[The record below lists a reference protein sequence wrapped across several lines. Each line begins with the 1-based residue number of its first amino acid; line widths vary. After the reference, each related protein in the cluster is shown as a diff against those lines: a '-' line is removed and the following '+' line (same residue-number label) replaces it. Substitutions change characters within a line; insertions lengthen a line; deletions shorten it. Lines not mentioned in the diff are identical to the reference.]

1 MNTESFQIPTA
12 VVENSPRLHASV
24 HLESFFVSIAFAQ
37 PEDGV
42 VIFTHN
48 QSFPIGESIPFA
60 ESVSWLQKH
69 EPSAVF
75 KKTILSVE
83 PLAFNLIPKAM
94 FQENEVANYL
104 PQITQN
110 EFLAYRFNTQQ
121 DVVVVFATHS
131 SVVNLER
138 FIAGV
143 EILALPTLL
152 LPGQRA
158 HASLV
163 QSKATLWVGKE
174 KHYLCLE
181 KNNALVLLN
190 EYAGNTAEDILYFL
204 ANGCIQYGID
214 LAALPVFVQGT
225 HFDSNYVEVFESY
238 VRNVQFSES
247 MKANS
252 LNDLWKLHMLCA

>member
-1 MNTESFQIPTA
+1 MNTETFQIPNA
-12 VVENSPRLHASV
+12 VVENSARLHASV
-24 HLESFFVSIAFAQ
+24 HLESFFVSIAFMQ
-37 PEDGV
+37 SEDGS

-48 QSFPIGESIPFA
+48 QVFPIGESIPFA
-60 ESVSWLQKH
+60 EPVSWLQKYW
-69 EPSAVF
+69 PSAVF

-83 PLAFNLIPKAM
+83 PLAFNLIPKAL
-94 FQENEVANYL
+94 FQENEIQNYL
-104 PQITQN
+104 PQISSN

-121 DVVVVFATHS
+121 DVVVVFATHT

-143 EILALPTLL
+143 EILALPTLM

-238 VRNVQFSES
+238 VRNVQFSEN
-247 MKANS
+247 MKVNS
-252 LNDLWKLHMLCA
+252 LNDLWKLHLLCA

>member
-1 MNTESFQIPTA
+1 
-12 VVENSPRLHASV
+12 
-24 HLESFFVSIAFAQ
+24 
-37 PEDGV
+37 
-42 VIFTHN
+42 
-48 QSFPIGESIPFA
+48 
-60 ESVSWLQKH
+60 
-69 EPSAVF
+69 
-75 KKTILSVE
+75 
-83 PLAFNLIPKAM
+83 M
-94 FQENEVANYL
+94 FQENEIANYL

-110 EFLAYRFNTQQ
+110 EFLAYRYNTQQ
-121 DVVVVFATHS
+121 DVVVVFAAHS

-138 FIAGV
+138 LIVGV

-214 LAALPVFVQGT
+214 LATLPVFVQGT
-225 HFDSNYVEVFESY
+225 HFDSSYVEVFDSY
-238 VRNVQFSES
+238 IRTIHFSEN
-247 MKANS
+247 MQANS
-252 LNDLWKLHMLCA
+252 LNDLWKLHLLCA

>member
-1 MNTESFQIPTA
+1 MNTETFQIPTT
-12 VVENSPRLHASV
+12 VVENSARLHASL
-24 HLESFFVSIAFAQ
+24 HLESFFVSIAFTQ
-37 PEDGV
+37 PEDGA

-48 QSFPIGESIPFA
+48 VLFPTGESIPFA
-60 ESVSWLQKH
+60 ESVAWIQKH
-69 EPSAVF
+69 WPSAVF
-75 KKTILSVE
+75 KKTILSLE

-94 FQENEVANYL
+94 FDESSIENYL
-104 PQITQN
+104 PQISSS
-110 EFLAYRFNTQQ
+110 EFVSYRFNEQQ
-121 DVVVVFATHS
+121 DVTVVFATHS

-190 EYAGNTAEDILYFL
+190 EYAGNSAEDLLYFL

-214 LAALPVFVQGT
+214 LASLPVFVAGT
-225 HFDSNYVEVFESY
+225 HFDSNYTEVFEAY
-238 VRNVQFSES
+238 VRQVQFSEN
-247 MKANS
+247 MQANS
-252 LNDLWKLHMLCA
+252 LNDLWKLHLLCA

>member
-1 MNTESFQIPTA
+1 MNTETFQIPTA
-12 VVENSPRLHASV
+12 VAENSARLHASV
-24 HLESFFVSIAFAQ
+24 HLESFFVSIAFMQ
-37 PEDGV
+37 PEDGS

-48 QSFPIGESIPFA
+48 QSFAVGESIPFA
-60 ESVSWLQKH
+60 ETVSWLQKH
-69 EPSAVF
+69 WPSAVF

-94 FQENEVANYL
+94 FQENEIANYL
-104 PQITQN
+104 PQISPN

-143 EILALPTLL
+143 EILALPTLM

-158 HASLV
+158 HASMI

-190 EYAGNTAEDILYFL
+190 EYAGNTAEDILYFI

-225 HFDSNYVEVFESY
+225 HFDANYVEVFESY
-238 VRNVQFSES
+238 VRNVQFSEN
-247 MKANS
+247 MKVHS
-252 LNDLWKLHMLCA
+252 LNDLWKLHLLCA

>member
-1 MNTESFQIPTA
+1 MNTETFQIPTA
-12 VVENSPRLHASV
+12 VVENSARLHASV
-24 HLESFFVSIAFAQ
+24 HLESFFVSIAFMQ
-37 PEDGV
+37 PEDGTV
-42 VIFTHN
+42 VFTHN
-48 QSFPIGESIPFA
+48 YYFPVGESIPFT
-60 ESVSWLQKH
+60 EPVSWLEQH
-69 EPSAVF
+69 WPSAVF

-83 PLAFNLIPKAM
+83 PLAFNLIPKSI
-94 FQENEVANYL
+94 FKESEVANFL
-104 PQITQN
+104 PQISSN
-110 EFLAYRFNTQQ
+110 EFLSYRFNEQQ
-121 DVVVVFATHS
+121 DIVVVFATHS

-138 FIAGV
+138 FIVGV
-143 EILALPTLL
+143 EILALPFLL

-190 EYAGNTAEDILYFL
+190 EYAGNTAEDILYFM

-214 LAALPVFVQGT
+214 LAVLPVFVQGT
-225 HFDSNYVEVFESY
+225 YFDSNYVEVFESY
-238 VRNVQFSES
+238 VRNVQFSEN
-247 MKANS
+247 MKSNS

>member
-69 EPSAVF
+69 WPSAVF

-214 LAALPVFVQGT
+214 LAALSVFVQGT

>member
-69 EPSAVF
+69 WPSAVF

-138 FIAGV
+138 FIVGV
-143 EILALPTLL
+143 EILALPSLL

-238 VRNVQFSES
+238 VRQVQFSEN
-247 MKANS
+247 MQANS

>member
-1 MNTESFQIPTA
+1 MNTETFQIPTA
-12 VVENSPRLHASV
+12 VVENSARLHASL

-37 PEDGV
+37 PEDGTV
-42 VIFTHN
+42 VFTHN
-48 QSFPIGESIPFA
+48 ISFAIGESIPFA
-60 ESVSWLQKH
+60 ESVAWIQKH
-69 EPSAVF
+69 WPSAVF

-94 FQENEVANYL
+94 FEESALEDYL
-104 PQITQN
+104 PQISSS
-110 EFLAYRFNTQQ
+110 EFLAYRFNEQQ
-121 DVVVVFATHS
+121 DVIVVFATHS

-181 KNNALVLLN
+181 KNNALALLN

-214 LAALPVFVQGT
+214 LASLPVFVQGT
-225 HFDSNYVEVFESY
+225 HFDSNYTNIFESY
-238 VRNVQFSES
+238 VRQVQFSENMQS
-247 MKANS
+247 NS
-252 LNDLWKLHMLCA
+252 LNDLWKLHLLCA

>member
-1 MNTESFQIPTA
+1 MNTETFQIPTA
-12 VVENSPRLHASV
+12 VVENSARLHASL

-37 PEDGV
+37 PEDRAIV
-42 VIFTHN
+42 FTHN
-48 QSFPIGESIPFA
+48 ISFPIGESIPFA
-60 ESVSWLQKH
+60 ESVAWIQKH
-69 EPSAVF
+69 WPSAVF

-94 FQENEVANYL
+94 FEESALEDFL
-104 PQITQN
+104 PQISSS
-110 EFLAYRFNTQQ
+110 EFLAYRFNEQQ

-174 KHYLCLE
+174 KHYLCVE

-190 EYAGNTAEDILYFL
+190 EYGGNTAEDMLYFL

-214 LAALPVFVQGT
+214 LASLPVFVQGT

-238 VRNVQFSES
+238 VRNVQFSKN
-247 MKANS
+247 MQANS
-252 LNDLWKLHMLCA
+252 LNDLWKLHLLCA

>member
-1 MNTESFQIPTA
+1 MNTETFQIPTA
-12 VVENSPRLHASV
+12 VVENSARLHASL

-37 PEDGV
+37 PEDGTIV
-42 VIFTHN
+42 FTHN
-48 QSFPIGESIPFA
+48 ISFPPGESIPFA
-60 ESVSWLQKH
+60 EAVAWIQKH
-69 EPSAVF
+69 WPSAVF
-75 KKTILSVE
+75 KKTILSLE

-94 FQENEVANYL
+94 FEENALENYL
-104 PQITQN
+104 PQISSS
-110 EFLAYRFNTQQ
+110 EFAAIRFNEQQ
-121 DVVVVFATHS
+121 DVIVVFATHS

-138 FIAGV
+138 SIAGL
-143 EILALPTLL
+143 EILALATLL
-152 LPGQRA
+152 LPVQRA
-158 HASLV
+158 HARLV

-225 HFDSNYVEVFESY
+225 HFDSNYIDVFESY
-238 VRNVQFSES
+238 VRNVQFSEN

-252 LNDLWKLHMLCA
+252 LNDLWKLHLLCA

>member
-1 MNTESFQIPTA
+1 MNTETFQIPTA
-12 VVENSPRLHASV
+12 VVENSARLHASL

-37 PEDGV
+37 PEDGT

-48 QSFPIGESIPFA
+48 QSFPTGESIPFA
-60 ESVSWLQKH
+60 EVIAWIQKH
-69 EPSAVF
+69 WPSAVF

-94 FQENEVANYL
+94 FEESALEDYL
-104 PQITQN
+104 PQISSS
-110 EFLAYRFNTQQ
+110 EFLAYRFNELQ
-121 DVVVVFATHS
+121 DVVIVFATHS
-131 SVVNLER
+131 SVVNLEK

-158 HASLV
+158 HASMV

-225 HFDSNYVEVFESY
+225 HFDSNYIEVFESY
-238 VRNVQFSES
+238 VRNVQFSEN
-247 MKANS
+247 MKVNS

>member
-1 MNTESFQIPTA
+1 MNTETFQIPTA
-12 VVENSPRLHASV
+12 VVENSARLHASL

-37 PEDGV
+37 PEDGTIV
-42 VIFTHN
+42 FTHN
-48 QSFPIGESIPFA
+48 ISFPPGESIPFA
-60 ESVSWLQKH
+60 EAVAWIQKH
-69 EPSAVF
+69 WPSAVF

-94 FQENEVANYL
+94 FEESALENYL
-104 PQITQN
+104 PQISSS
-110 EFLAYRFNTQQ
+110 EFLAYRFNEQQ
-121 DVVVVFATHS
+121 DVIVVFATHS

-138 FIAGV
+138 SIAGL

-158 HASLV
+158 HSSLV

-238 VRNVQFSES
+238 VRNVQFSEN
-247 MKANS
+247 MKVNS
-252 LNDLWKLHMLCA
+252 LNDLWKLHLLCA

>member
-1 MNTESFQIPTA
+1 MNTETFQIPTA
-12 VVENSPRLHASV
+12 VVENSARLHASL

-37 PEDGV
+37 PEDGTIV
-42 VIFTHN
+42 FTHN
-48 QSFPIGESIPFA
+48 ISFPPGESIPFA
-60 ESVSWLQKH
+60 EAVAWIQKH
-69 EPSAVF
+69 WPSAVF
-75 KKTILSVE
+75 KKTILSLE

-94 FQENEVANYL
+94 FEENALENYL
-104 PQITQN
+104 PQISSS
-110 EFLAYRFNTQQ
+110 EFAAIRFNEQQ
-121 DVVVVFATHS
+121 DVIVVFATHS

-138 FIAGV
+138 SIAGL

-225 HFDSNYVEVFESY
+225 HFDSNYIEVFESY
-238 VRNVQFSES
+238 VRNVQFSEN

-252 LNDLWKLHMLCA
+252 LNDLWKLHLLCA

>member
-1 MNTESFQIPTA
+1 MNTETFQIPTA
-12 VVENSPRLHASV
+12 VVENSARLHASL

-69 EPSAVF
+69 WPSAVF

-138 FIAGV
+138 IIAGV

-238 VRNVQFSES
+238 VRNVQFSEN
-247 MKANS
+247 MQANS

>member
-69 EPSAVF
+69 WPSAVF

-138 FIAGV
+138 IIAGV